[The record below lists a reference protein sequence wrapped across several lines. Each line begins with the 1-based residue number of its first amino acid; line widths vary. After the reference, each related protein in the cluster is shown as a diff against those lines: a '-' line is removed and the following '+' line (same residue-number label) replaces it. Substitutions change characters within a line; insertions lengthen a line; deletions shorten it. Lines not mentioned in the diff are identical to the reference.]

1 MQEPRY
7 LNDRSPSTR
16 PFMPGL
22 HQPVG
27 VAVVHLTNGFPG
39 SFCQALGAALPG
51 PRWGG
56 RGLEGARSTGFLRTP
71 GTSTGPFHPHCP
83 LHFSGGPNVSRCT
96 KCCLYYFVR
105 NDFSVNQALMK
116 ISATKIKFYILREA
130 ILGDFPWLDICWRSQ
145 AAGCRP
151 VLLAFPRL
159 PLKEMQ
165 WNPRPTLSF
174 QLVPTAVPVSK
185 VCFLEHWS
193 GGCCGPA
200 SRLWAL

>member
-1 MQEPRY
+1 MDAGAPVPE
-7 LNDRSPSTR
+7 RSPSTR

-130 ILGDFPWLDICWRSQ
+130 IWGTFLGWIYAGIPRQLDADLYCSPSR
-145 AAGCRP
+145 G
-151 VLLAFPRL
+151 
-159 PLKEMQ
+159 
-165 WNPRPTLSF
+165 
-174 QLVPTAVPVSK
+174 
-185 VCFLEHWS
+185 FL
-193 GGCCGPA
+193 
-200 SRLWAL
+200 